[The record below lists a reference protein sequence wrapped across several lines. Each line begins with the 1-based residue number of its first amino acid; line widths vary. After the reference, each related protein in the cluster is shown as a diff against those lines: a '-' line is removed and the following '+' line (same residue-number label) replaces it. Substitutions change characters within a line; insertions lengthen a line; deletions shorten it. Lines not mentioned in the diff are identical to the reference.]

1 MRWALGLVL
10 VALGCDSF
18 ADAPHD
24 LRSTQA
30 GVGGTQQGPTKDAG
44 GTSFTPPVLIV
55 DAPVVEP
62 EPDRDWCTVAKQ
74 QGATF
79 CEERTEPFG
88 RVLEYC
94 DPAPAAPP
102 SAGGAAGMSGTAG
115 MSAAAAGGDAAFA
128 GAGAAG
134 ADTGAAGAD
143 TGAAGADTGAA
154 GADTGA
160 AGADTGAAGGPGTGQ
175 PSECVQYDRPPG
187 WVYDLLIQCYAHCGV
202 GIRMS
207 QRRVEGSCCYLAQT
221 EYYGR

>member
-1 MRWALGLVL
+1 VL

-18 ADAPHD
+18 ADAGPHD
-24 LRSTQA
+24 LRSTQP
-30 GVGGTQQGPTKDAG
+30 GVGGTKQGSVNGVG
-44 GTSFTPPVLIV
+44 GTTSFTPPVLIV

-102 SAGGAAGMSGTAG
+102 SEGGAAGLAGTAG
-115 MSAAAAGGDAAFA
+115 MSAAAVGGDAA
-128 GAGAAG
+128 GAGVAG
-134 ADTGAAGAD
+134 ADA
-143 TGAAGADTGAA
+143 
-154 GADTGA
+154 GA

-175 PSECVQYDRPPG
+175 PAECVQYDRPPG

-207 QRRVEGSCCYLAQT
+207 QRRLEGSCCYLAQS

>member
-1 MRWALGLVL
+1 ML

-18 ADAPHD
+18 ADAPRD
-24 LRSTQA
+24 LRSTQP
-30 GVGGTQQGPTKDAG
+30 GVGDTQQAPTKGAG
-44 GTSFTPPVLIV
+44 GTTFTPPVLIV
-55 DAPVVEP
+55 DSPGVEP
-62 EPDRDWCTVAKQ
+62 EPDRDWCTVGKQ

-94 DPAPAAPP
+94 APGPAAPP
-102 SAGGAAGMSGTAG
+102 SEGGAAGMAGTAG
-115 MSAAAAGGDAAFA
+115 MNAG
-128 GAGAAG
+128 AG
-134 ADTGAAGAD
+134 ADTGAAGAA
-143 TGAAGADTGAA
+143 GAAGA
-154 GADTGA
+154 
-160 AGADTGAAGGPGTGQ
+160 GTGQ
-175 PSECVQYDRPPG
+175 PAQCVQYDRPPG